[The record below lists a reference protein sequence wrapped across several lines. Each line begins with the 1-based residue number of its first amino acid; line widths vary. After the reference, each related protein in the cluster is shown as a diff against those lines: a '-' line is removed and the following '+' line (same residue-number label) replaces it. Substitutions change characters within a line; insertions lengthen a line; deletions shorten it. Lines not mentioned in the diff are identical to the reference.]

1 MEGTGNGFHCVLA
14 NRAQIPRFA
23 KTGITPWQTAL
34 KFGLL
39 TVAICGMN
47 IFLLAI
53 RGQITEVCHDPR
65 YTFEK
70 SSTRILHRQ
79 PPCSRCR
86 IVLMRDFTY
95 VKPIRGGLFRPEL

>member
-1 MEGTGNGFHCVLA
+1 MEGTGTGFHSVLA

-23 KTGITPWQTAL
+23 KTVITPWQTAL
-34 KFGLL
+34 KFRFL

-47 IFLLAI
+47 IFLF
-53 RGQITEVCHDPR
+53 QITAVCHDPR